1 VRGAAATRAGGGGC
15 AYPSRG
21 RGYSLITAITIDAT
35 THTTITT
42 CIQIQNRGI
51 SIPVL

>member
-1 VRGAAATRAGGGGC
+1 MAM
-15 AYPSRG
+15 
-21 RGYSLITAITIDAT
+21 TIDAT

-51 SIPVL
+51 STPVL

>member
-1 VRGAAATRAGGGGC
+1 MAM
-15 AYPSRG
+15 
-21 RGYSLITAITIDAT
+21 IMEAT

-51 SIPVL
+51 STPVL